1 MPTSESQ
8 KEGKNKKV
16 NGPPLLKLTVQCSQ
30 KQEIR
35 VRHVQF
41 MPFPSWFS
49 RVS

>member
-16 NGPPLLKLTVQCSQ
+16 NGPPLLKLTVR

-35 VRHVQF
+35 VRHVQL
-41 MPFPSWFS
+41 MPFPPWFS